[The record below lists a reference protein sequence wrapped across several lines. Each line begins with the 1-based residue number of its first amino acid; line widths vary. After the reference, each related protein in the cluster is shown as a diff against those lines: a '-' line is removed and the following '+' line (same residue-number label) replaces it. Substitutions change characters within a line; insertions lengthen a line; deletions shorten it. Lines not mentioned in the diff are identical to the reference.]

1 MDETPEIEAKRDR
14 PLLRALL
21 RTEILI
27 TLPTLVISIA
37 LAYFSF
43 VEADASRKMQRTET
57 WPYVSY
63 GTDNSSP
70 QVKDEISFNLSNDGV
85 GPARLEEMEF
95 LYNGKPMRDPAD
107 FIRNCCAATVRTVGK
122 SLTYTT
128 ESVDGVLRPGEKRG
142 FMRLAKTQENAALW
156 NQLNDERWKVVVRLL
171 LLNLRRLL
179 GVRQRQGTAGRGEE
193 LSRRLDE
200 VRGIAERSA
209 GGRCNRQGQGI
220 ARSVRPFWLPL
231 FHGPRRRSDP
241 DDGPVPAP

>member
-1 MDETPEIEAKRDR
+1 MDDAPEQPEPAVSK
-14 PLLRALL
+14 PLRHWLL
-21 RTEILI
+21 RTEILV

-43 VEADASRKMQRTET
+43 VQADASRKMQRTET

-122 SLTYTT
+122 NLTYTT

-142 FMRLAKTQENAALW
+142 FMRLAKTEKNAALW
-156 NQLNDERWKVVVRLL
+156 NQLNDERWKVVVRTCYCSIFDDCW
-171 LLNLRRLL
+171 
-179 GVRQRQGTAGRGEE
+179 VFESARGQP
-193 LSRRLDE
+193 DE
-200 VRGIAERSA
+200 VKS
-209 GGRCNRQGQGI
+209 C
-220 ARSVRPFWLPL
+220 
-231 FHGPRRRSDP
+231 
-241 DDGPVPAP
+241 PADWT

>member
-1 MDETPEIEAKRDR
+1 MDETTEIEAKRDR

-43 VEADASRKMQRTET
+43 VQADASRKMQRTET

-95 LYNGKPMRDPAD
+95 LYNGKPMRDPAN
-107 FIRNCCAATVRTVGK
+107 FIRNCCSATVRTVGK
-122 SLTYTT
+122 NLTYTT

-142 FMRLAKTQENAALW
+142 FMRLAKTDENAALW
-156 NQLNDERWKVVVRLL
+156 NQLNDERWKVVVRTCYCSIFDDCWVFDSDK
-171 LLNLRRLL
+171 
-179 GVRQRQGTAGRGEE
+179 GQPDEVKSCPADWTKFEE
-193 LSRRLDE
+193 LP
-200 VRGIAERSA
+200 
-209 GGRCNRQGQGI
+209 N
-220 ARSVRPFWLPL
+220 VRPAAIAAAKAKESL
-231 FHGPRRRSDP
+231 
-241 DDGPVPAP
+241 AP